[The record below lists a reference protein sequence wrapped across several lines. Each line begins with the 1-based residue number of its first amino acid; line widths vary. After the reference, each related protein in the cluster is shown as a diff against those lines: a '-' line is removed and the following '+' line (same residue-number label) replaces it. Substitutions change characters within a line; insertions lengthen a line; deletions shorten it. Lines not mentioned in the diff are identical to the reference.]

1 MCLDFSVYNGTK
13 NAATVTRDGVRA
25 TPAYEMAESWFGDMG
40 ESVTNS
46 DNQATVPVDQI
57 FGDIVNTSVQYQ
69 VFLQSYS
76 SAHVW
81 VETRSEDSFVVK
93 SDQPNAKFAWEL
105 KAKRRG
111 YEDERLVKTDMTL
124 DEVQKIEEGNG
135 TMSYSNNTKYKG
147 GNVDGN

>member
-1 MCLDFSVYNGTK
+1 VYNGTK

-40 ESVTNS
+40 ESTTDGNCEI
-46 DNQATVPVDQI
+46 TVPIDPI
-57 FGDIVNTSVQYQ
+57 FGDIVNTNIKYQ

-76 SAHVW
+76 KVHVW
-81 VETRSEDSFVVK
+81 VETRNEDGFVVK
-93 SDQPNAKFAWEL
+93 SDEPNANFAWEL

-135 TMSYSNNTKYKG
+135 TMSNDEDKEYKG